1 MSAKGGGELRLRLY
15 VAGGAPNSR
24 LALRNLLGFLGESA
38 ARSIEVVDVL
48 EDPGRALRDN
58 VLITPTLLKL
68 SPPPITRLVGNLSDR
83 ERLESML
90 DGTTDGPASGA
101 DA

>member
-1 MSAKGGGELRLRLY
+1 VRQRQENGLRLCLY

-24 LALRNLLGFLGESA
+24 LARRHLLQFLGESA

-48 EDPGRALRDN
+48 EDPQRALRDN

-68 SPPPITRLVGNLSDR
+68 SPPPIGRLVGNLSDPVL
-83 ERLESML
+83 LESL
-90 DGTTDGPASGA
+90 LGPADGGPPGG
-101 DA
+101 DE